1 MLITKLS
8 RLFTLNT
15 YTFSHTSH
23 ISVGW
28 FKKRFGSECSIF
40 QIMCSI
46 FQILCICNL
55 IRFLLCSS
63 VYKNEHISVPHI
75 LLIHDF
81 RISTLLSYVLLT
93 SEGFIHVYTCDWTSL
108 VAQMVKCLQCRRP
121 RFDPWVGKI
130 PRRRKWQPTPVL
142 LPGESHEQRSLVGY
156 SPWGHKEP
164 DTTRGFTFIHVTGAL
179 AHCSSGQACWNES

>member
-81 RISTLLSYVLLT
+81 RISTLLSDVLLT

-121 RFDPWVGKI
+121 TSILGLGKS
-130 PRRRKWQPTPVL
+130 
-142 LPGESHEQRSLVGY
+142 PGEGNGNPLQYSWLENSMDRGAWLATVHGVAKSQRQV
-156 SPWGHKEP
+156 
-164 DTTRGFTFIHVTGAL
+164 
-179 AHCSSGQACWNES
+179 SS

>member
-8 RLFTLNT
+8 RLFTLNA

-23 ISVGW
+23 VSVGW
-28 FKKRFGSECSIF
+28 FKKRFGSECSVF

-46 FQILCICNL
+46 FQILCIWNL

-63 VYKNEHISVPHI
+63 VYQNEHISVPHI

-108 VAQMVKCLQCRRP
+108 VAQMVKCLPAMQETQ
-121 RFDPWVGKI
+121 V
-130 PRRRKWQPTPVL
+130 
-142 LPGESHEQRSLVGY
+142 RSLGWEDPLEKEMATH
-156 SPWGHKEP
+156 SSTLAWRIPWTEEP
-164 DTTRGFTFIHVTGAL
+164 GGLQYMGSQRGRHD
-179 AHCSSGQACWNES
+179 